1 MIGGSRLNVR
11 SWLPIARRMT
21 DFGCHDRACAYRPL
35 LEQTPAVTYL
45 ADFDEDYVLRYM
57 SPQVEALLGFPVED
71 WLASPEF
78 WVERLHPDDRDRVC
92 AEAEA
97 AIAEVRPL
105 DVEYRMLARDGRVV
119 WMWERTAIQ
128 RSADGTPNAV
138 QGVMVEITPLKEAEA
153 REAGI
158 LEAALDAIL
167 TIDGDGTV
175 VEFNPAAERIFGC
188 RRAHAIGRDMAEL
201 IIPKKLRDAHRAGV
215 AALMAGDGG
224 NVIGRRVN
232 LTAQRLDGTEF
243 PAEITITRL
252 ETGGRALFTGFVRDI
267 SDRVSAEETLRHLA
281 YHDALTGL
289 ANRAQLED
297 HLAKALARAESAGTA
312 VALLYVDIDGFKLVN
327 DSFGHAVGDEV
338 LQAVAGRMER
348 ALRGTDVIARHGG
361 DEFLVLLSDLD
372 SEPRAVA
379 ETVALKLV
387 ATLRQPFAIS
397 GLEFQI
403 DATVGISLFPDDA
416 DSADAL
422 LRHADAAMYAGKGT
436 GPVAVYAQGRT
447 DPRGRLSLTR
457 RLRHALAQGELELH
471 YQPIVMLADGAP
483 VGAEALLRWRDPERG
498 LVPPMEFLPVAEES
512 GLIEPIGEWVVGAL
526 CRQARAWLDEGI
538 EPELAFNVSLHQ
550 LRPQRFASALESCL
564 RGYRLD
570 PGRFTAEITESA
582 TMREPELVESA
593 LGELHELGVRLAI
606 DDFGAGY
613 SSLGRLQQMPVD
625 TLKID
630 RSFLLRLAEGDSAAA
645 VVGTIVQLAAALG
658 MAAVAEGV
666 ETEAQR
672 AVLLER
678 GCERAQG
685 YLFGR
690 PMPAP
695 ELTALFAARPLPGGL
710 PRSRPAAPPSRTAS

>member
-1 MIGGSRLNVR
+1 
-11 SWLPIARRMT
+11 MT
-21 DFGCHDRACAYRPL
+21 HSGCHDPGCAYRPL

-45 ADFDEDYVLRYM
+45 ADFREDYVLRYM
-57 SPQVEALLGFPVED
+57 SPQVEALLGFPVAD
-71 WLASPEF
+71 WLSSAEF
-78 WVERLHPDDRDRVC
+78 WVDRLHPDDRERVC
-92 AEAEA
+92 AEAETS
-97 AIAEVRPL
+97 IAEARPL
-105 DVEYRMLARDGRVV
+105 DVEYRMIARDGRVV

-128 RSADGTPNAV
+128 RGAGGEPLAV

-158 LEAALDAIL
+158 LEAALDAII
-167 TIDGDGTV
+167 TMDADGRV
-175 VEFNPAAERIFGC
+175 LEFNPAAERIFGYQ
-188 RRAHAIGRDMAEL
+188 REDVVGREMAAL
-201 IIPKKLRDAHRAGV
+201 MIPPGLRDGHRAGL
-215 AALMAGDGG
+215 AAAAAGGG
-224 NVIGRRVN
+224 GHVIGRRVT
-232 LTAQRLDGTEF
+232 LPAQRADGTEF
-243 PAEITITRL
+243 PAELTITKL
-252 ETGGRALFTGFVRDI
+252 ETGARPLFTGFVRDI
-267 SDRVSAEETLRHLA
+267 SDRVRAEEALRHLA

-297 HLAKALARAESAGTA
+297 HLAKALARAERAGAA
-312 VALLYVDIDGFKLVN
+312 VALLYLDLDNFKLVN

-348 ALRGTDVIARHGG
+348 ALRAGDVLARHGG

-372 SEPRAVA
+372 GEPRDAA

-387 ATLRQPFAIS
+387 AALRRPFAIS

-403 DATVGISLFPDDA
+403 DATVGISLYPDDA

-436 GPVAVYAQGRT
+436 GPVAVYAEGT
-447 DPRGRLSLTR
+447 ADPRGRLSMTR

-471 YQPIVMLADGAP
+471 YQPIVTLADGAP
-483 VGAEALLRWRDPERG
+483 FGAEALLRWRDPERG

-512 GLIEPIGEWVVGAL
+512 GLIEPIGEWVAGAL

-538 EPELAFNVSLHQ
+538 EPQLAFNVSLHQ
-550 LRPQRFASALESCL
+550 LAPQRFAATLASCL

-570 PGRFTAEITESA
+570 PGRFIAEITESA
-582 TMREPELVESA
+582 TMRDPARVEHA
-593 LGELHELGVRLAI
+593 LRELHELGIRLAI

-625 TLKID
+625 ILKID
-630 RSFLLRLAEGDSAAA
+630 RSFLLRLTEGESAAA
-645 VVGTIVQLAAALG
+645 VIGTIVQLAAALG
-658 MAAVAEGV
+658 MDAIAEGV

-672 AVLLER
+672 ATLIAR
-678 GCERAQG
+678 GCERGQG

-695 ELTALFAARPLPGGL
+695 ELTALFAARTPPPAPARP
-710 PRSRPAAPPSRTAS
+710 PRAAPPSRAAS